1 MVVLVEEAGA
11 VVDVPDVEG
20 FTPFHRAVDNGCLD
34 ACKVLIALG
43 ADVRLE
49 TGYKE
54 WGYEMSLVNDDPQL
68 NNLIEKA
75 LCASGPYPL
84 EAEDDEASLEEKLEA
99 QRRARDEGGEAAVLA
114 LLEEE
119 NSAAG
124 QLRAVCRKR
133 ERRRRAFRNYKK
145 GLLQPGQM
153 PVPGAAAA
161 QRREAEER
169 EKAVQVRLAARL
181 QDNLT
186 ALRKATRFEFPP
198 PPEREKDAAAGA
210 GLTKAPGGSPSA
222 ARARRSGRGGHR
234 GHGRKGQETGGL
246 VAGGS
251 GGSRLKTGGQATGSR
266 RESRDALALE
276 HSRNECAPA
285 SRRDSET
292 DSWETG
298 VVGAGAGAA
307 G

>member
-1 MVVLVEEAGA
+1 M
-11 VVDVPDVEG
+11 VDVPDVEG
-20 FTPFHRAVDNGCLD
+20 FTPFHRAVDNGCLE

-49 TGYKE
+49 TWNRE

-99 QRRARDEGGEAAVLA
+99 QRRAQEEGGEAAVLA

-145 GLLQPGQM
+145 GLLKPGQM

-169 EKAVQVRLAARL
+169 ESAVQVRMAARL
-181 QDNLT
+181 QDRFT
-186 ALRKATRFEFPP
+186 ALRKATRFDFPL
-198 PPEREKDAAAGA
+198 PPERENAAAAGA
-210 GLTKAPGGSPSA
+210 GHIKARGGSRSP
-222 ARARRSGRGGHR
+222 ARGRRGGRGRHR
-234 GHGRKGQETGGL
+234 GHGRTGQETGGL

-266 RESRDALALE
+266 RQSRDGFALE
-276 HSRNECAPA
+276 HSQDKCAPV
-285 SRRDSET
+285 SKGDPET